1 MHIDEI
7 GSKNFR
13 GRFRC
18 DLVGVHPFV
27 LILSS
32 TEPEAEMER
41 KQYAT
46 CLDHADELEQL
57 ASRWGSGGAGILTRT
72 LEDEA
77 QLLITEAL
85 ELAAVV

>member
-1 MHIDEI
+1 
-7 GSKNFR
+7 
-13 GRFRC
+13 
-18 DLVGVHPFV
+18 
-27 LILSS
+27 
-32 TEPEAEMER
+32 MEQ

-85 ELAAVV
+85 ELQLRRVLC

>member
-1 MHIDEI
+1 
-7 GSKNFR
+7 
-13 GRFRC
+13 
-18 DLVGVHPFV
+18 
-27 LILSS
+27 
-32 TEPEAEMER
+32 MER

-57 ASRWGSGGAGILTRT
+57 ASLWGGGGAGILTRT

-85 ELAAVV
+85 ELQLRRVLC